1 MRKEKENE
9 KKIRAKESETKTT
22 PLERAIETAVAQQSS
37 LEAGRIQ
44 EDVHPTLQEESFS
57 TLATYG
63 GPTLNPKPKT
73 EKEYCSALFQSKSKA
88 MGLVWTKGEY

>member
-1 MRKEKENE
+1 MVEIVTQK
-9 KKIRAKESETKTT
+9 
-22 PLERAIETAVAQQSS
+22 LAI
-37 LEAGRIQ
+37 AGKIQ